1 MTENEARLALHN
13 DFQSWKGLWVYS
25 EGDFNLGFAEPQ
37 QSEQALRGRGRGWSE
52 LPYYFYLGCPSWH
65 HPEWFTIF
73 LFYLYFTIYLFHIW
87 LLPYEYQTALWSD
100 LNVKSRSKKLLSL
113 KKKMSF
119 KAIQIYTW
127 PLKKKPN
134 RRSIFLM
141 CTKISLK
148 SITPN
153 PCHSQYLPQRWQLLP
168 EILLSILLSKPDQ
181 NLSTTSSL
189 SGSPSNPPTLL

>member
-1 MTENEARLALHN
+1 MRQGWHCTMTFRAGR
-13 DFQSWKGLWVYS
+13 DCGVYS

-113 KKKMSF
+113 KKNVIQSNSNIHSASKEKAEQKEYILNVHQDIF
-119 KAIQIYTW
+119 KIHYSESL
-127 PLKKKPN
+127 PF
-134 RRSIFLM
+134 SI
-141 CTKISLK
+141 
-148 SITPN
+148 P
-153 PCHSQYLPQRWQLLP
+153 
-168 EILLSILLSKPDQ
+168 
-181 NLSTTSSL
+181 STEMAAAS
-189 SGSPSNPPTLL
+189 